1 MTIEVEHLGHRYGD
15 LVALDDVSFHVR
27 PGEVFGYLGPNG
39 AGKSTT
45 VRILL
50 GLMHPSSGT
59 ARVAGIDV
67 ARDPVAA
74 RAAVG
79 YLPELVALYEG
90 LTPNEHLDFVA
101 RVRRMDEGVAK
112 RRGIALL
119 EALGLA
125 AWADEPV
132 RSFSKG
138 MRQRVGLALALLHR
152 PPVLV
157 LDEPLSGL
165 DAQAALVLKEVL
177 RGFASRG
184 TAILYC
190 SHVLDVVERVCDRA
204 MILSK
209 GKTVAHGSIA
219 ELRATTRG
227 TSLEEVFRSVAADA
241 DPTAIANT
249 LLAALDA

>member
-1 MTIEVEHLGHRYGD
+1 VTIEVDGLVHRYGD
-15 LVALDDVSFHVR
+15 LAALDGVSFAVKA
-27 PGEVFGYLGPNG
+27 GEVFGYLGPNG

-50 GLMHPSSGT
+50 GLLHPT
-59 ARVAGIDV
+59 AGSVRVAGIDV
-67 ARDPVAA
+67 LRDPVAA
-74 RAAVG
+74 RAAIG

-90 LTPNEHLDFVA
+90 LTPREHLEFVG
-101 RVRRMDEGVAK
+101 RVRRMDDALAR
-112 RRGIALL
+112 RRGLALL
-119 EALGLA
+119 EAFGLT

-138 MRQRVGLALALLHR
+138 MRQRAGLALALLHR

-177 RGFASRG
+177 RGFAARG
-184 TAILYC
+184 TSILYC

-209 GKTVAHGSIA
+209 GKAVAHGSIA
-219 ELRATTRG
+219 ELRASTRG

-241 DPTAIANT
+241 DPTATANA
-249 LLAALDA
+249 LLAAMDA